1 MKHIKIFD
9 TTLRDGQQG
18 IGSNMTPREKLKIA
32 KHLEDMGV
40 DIIEA
45 GFPISSE
52 KEYASV
58 KNISSQI
65 KKSKICALAR
75 HNKRDIDLAINAIG
89 KKNRLHVFIPTSDIH
104 IKYKLN
110 LNQKQIIQKI
120 EETLKYAKKKIND
133 IEWSSEDATRTDV
146 NFLSKCISTA
156 IHNGA
161 TTINIADTVG
171 YTTPYEF
178 NNFIKGIYKR
188 VKKLKKVNFSVHCHN
203 DLGLAVANSLQAIQI
218 GANQV
223 ECTVNGIGE
232 RAGNAS
238 LEEIVMS
245 LQTRKDLFKASTKID
260 TKKIKNISTIVSKT
274 INYSISP
281 NKPIV
286 GENAFAHESG
296 IHQDGFV
303 KNRNTYEIMNPEDVG
318 VSNSKLYLS
327 SQSGLAGIRYK
338 LNQYNL
344 DIKNINIINFVKF
357 FKLKVKNFKRV
368 DKGMLTNLYNEYK
381 KKNN

>member
-18 IGSNMTPREKLKIA
+18 IGSNMTSREKLKIA

-89 KKNRLHVFIPTSDIH
+89 IKNRLHVFIPTSDIH

-110 LNQKQIIQKI
+110 LNQNQIIQKI

-171 YTTPYEF
+171 YTTPNEF
-178 NNFIKGIYKR
+178 NRFIIGIYKR
-188 VKKLKKVNFSVHCHN
+188 VKELKKVNFSVHCHN
-203 DLGLAVANSLQAIQI
+203 DLGLAVANSLQAIEA

-223 ECTVNGIGE
+223 ECTINGIGE

-245 LQTRKDLFKASTKID
+245 LETRKDLFQASTKII
-260 TKKIKNISTIVSKT
+260 TKKIKNISNLVSKT

-303 KNRNTYEIMNPEDVG
+303 KNRNTYEIINPEDVG
-318 VSNSKLYLS
+318 VTNSKLYLS
-327 SQSGLAGIRYK
+327 SQSGLAGVRYK
-338 LNQYNL
+338 LKQYNL
-344 DIKNINIINFVKF
+344 DVKNINLVNFVKF
-357 FKLKVKNFKRV
+357 FKLKVKNLKRV

>member
-1 MKHIKIFD
+1 M
-9 TTLRDGQQG
+9 
-18 IGSNMTPREKLKIA
+18 
-32 KHLEDMGV
+32 
-40 DIIEA
+40 
-45 GFPISSE
+45 
-52 KEYASV
+52 
-58 KNISSQI
+58 
-65 KKSKICALAR
+65 
-75 HNKRDIDLAINAIG
+75 
-89 KKNRLHVFIPTSDIH
+89 
-104 IKYKLN
+104 
-110 LNQKQIIQKI
+110 
-120 EETLKYAKKKIND
+120 
-133 IEWSSEDATRTDV
+133 
-146 NFLSKCISTA
+146 
-156 IHNGA
+156 
-161 TTINIADTVG
+161 
-171 YTTPYEF
+171 
-178 NNFIKGIYKR
+178 
-188 VKKLKKVNFSVHCHN
+188 KKLKKVNFSVHCHN

-260 TKKIKNISTIVSKT
+260 TKIKNISTIVSKT

-357 FKLKVKNFKRV
+357 LN
-368 DKGMLTNLYNEYK
+368 
-381 KKNN
+381 

>member
-58 KNISSQI
+58 KNISNQI

-171 YTTPYEF
+171 YTTPSEF